1 LRAVNRTPGGAVCP
15 LSLLV
20 KTRYSSLMK
29 TKQPAVAALGNQI
42 LKEILAE
49 GKVAEQTKKRARCEE
64 NWAELVVA
72 VVLSDRKINT
82 KDDILNH
89 DLAIKKPAYV
99 MDLNKRPGAVVYQY
113 IQNFKRQIE
122 SLDLN
127 IVEVYILGKN
137 QKINPEIE
145 KLQKGLD
152 RKEKKSD
159 VMVKLVDG
167 SFVGFSVKSGKG
179 DTLTNYAIEKF
190 LPDAKQ
196 LKECRLRKVREA
208 GLPEVL
214 DKSRRDEY
222 NDLFRGENDYHS
234 QLIDAVMANKESVLN
249 QWAMNLFPDI
259 PFLVYS
265 FDGDKL
271 RVNTYQQVKDTK
283 FDLKPIPCP
292 AKKPRGNGPA
302 KTFFEVS
309 ENGCPSYIWDVRW
322 KGSVLASPQ
331 ILTHRIH

>member
-1 LRAVNRTPGGAVCP
+1 MTKSLAARAD
-15 LSLLV
+15 
-20 KTRYSSLMK
+20 
-29 TKQPAVAALGNQI
+29 QI
-42 LKEILAE
+42 LSEIR
-49 GKVAEQTKKRARCEE
+49 GDKPKRARCEE

-72 VVLSDRKINT
+72 VVISDRKVNT
-82 KDDILNH
+82 KNDVLNH
-89 DLAIKKPAYV
+89 DLAVRNPAYV
-99 MDLNKRPGAVVYQY
+99 ADLNKRPESVVYQY
-113 IQNFKRQIE
+113 IQNFKHQIE
-122 SLDLN
+122 SLDLD
-127 IVEVYILGKN
+127 ISEVYILGKN

-145 KLQKGLD
+145 TLQAGLD

-159 VMVKLVDG
+159 VMVKLIDG

-190 LPDAKQ
+190 LPNAKQ
-196 LKECRLRKVREA
+196 LKECRLRMVREA
-208 GLPEVL
+208 RLSEVL

-222 NDLFRGENDYHS
+222 NNLFRGENDYHS
-234 QLIDAVMANKESVLN
+234 QLIDSVMANKESVLN
-249 QWAMNLFPDI
+249 QWAKNLFSDV

-271 RVNTYQQVKDTK
+271 RANTYQQVKSIV

-292 AKKPRGNGPA
+292 AKNPRGKGPA

-309 ENGCPSYIWDVRW
+309 ENGQPSYLWDVRW

>member
-1 LRAVNRTPGGAVCP
+1 
-15 LSLLV
+15 
-20 KTRYSSLMK
+20 MK
-29 TKQPAVAALGNQI
+29 TKQPTVATLGNQI

-49 GKVAEQTKKRARCEE
+49 SKVTSQVKKRARCEE

-72 VVLSDRKINT
+72 VVLDDPAVNT
-82 KDDILNH
+82 KDDVLNH
-89 DLAIKKPAYV
+89 ELALHNPAYV
-99 MDLNKRPGAVVYQY
+99 EDLYKRDGSVVYQY
-113 IQNFKRQIE
+113 IQNFKRQVQPLAL
-122 SLDLN
+122 S
-127 IVEVYILGKN
+127 IVQVYILGKN
-137 QKINPEIE
+137 QKLNSEIVE
-145 KLQKGLD
+145 LQKGLD

-167 SFVGFSVKSGKG
+167 TFMGFSVKSGKG

-190 LPDAKQ
+190 LPNGKQ
-196 LKECRLRKVREA
+196 LKECRVRMVEEA
-208 GLPEVL
+208 GLPTIL
-214 DKSRRDEY
+214 DKSRRGEY
-222 NDLFRGENDYHS
+222 NDLFRGNNEYHN
-234 QLIDAVMANKESVLN
+234 QLIDSVMANKESVLG
-249 QWAMNLFPDI
+249 QWAKNLFADV

-271 RVNTYQQVKDTK
+271 RANTYQQVKSTK

-292 AKKPRGNGPA
+292 ARKPRGNGPA

-309 ENGCPSYIWDVRW
+309 ENGQPSYIWDVRW

>member
-1 LRAVNRTPGGAVCP
+1 
-15 LSLLV
+15 
-20 KTRYSSLMK
+20 MK
-29 TKQPAVAALGNQI
+29 TKQPSTAALGRQL

-49 GKVAEQTKKRARCEE
+49 CKVEEQTKKRARCEE

-72 VVLSDRKINT
+72 VVLSDRKVNT

-89 DLAIKKPAYV
+89 DLAVRNPAYV
-99 MDLNKRPGAVVYQY
+99 TDLNKRPGSVVYQY

-145 KLQKGLD
+145 ALQAGLD

-190 LPDAKQ
+190 LPNAKQ
-196 LKECRLRKVREA
+196 LKECRLRMVREA
-208 GLPEVL
+208 GLSEVL

-234 QLIDAVMANKESVLN
+234 QLIDSVMANKESVLN
-249 QWAMNLFPDI
+249 QWAKNLFSDV

-271 RVNTYQQVKDTK
+271 RANTYQQIKSTT

-292 AKKPRGNGPA
+292 AKNPRGNGPA

-309 ENGCPSYIWDVRW
+309 ENGQPSYIWDVRW

>member
-1 LRAVNRTPGGAVCP
+1 MTQSLAARAD
-15 LSLLV
+15 
-20 KTRYSSLMK
+20 
-29 TKQPAVAALGNQI
+29 QI
-42 LKEILAE
+42 LREIR
-49 GKVAEQTKKRARCEE
+49 GDKPKRARCEE

-72 VVLSDRKINT
+72 VVLSDRKVNT
-82 KDDILNH
+82 KNDVLNH
-89 DLAIKKPAYV
+89 DLAVRNPAYV
-99 MDLNKRPGAVVYQY
+99 TDLNKRPGSVVYQY

-127 IVEVYILGKN
+127 ISKVYILGKN
-137 QKINPEIE
+137 QKINREIE
-145 KLQKGLD
+145 TLQAGLD

-190 LPDAKQ
+190 LPNAKQ
-196 LKECRLRKVREA
+196 LKECRLRMVREA
-208 GLPEVL
+208 GLSEVL
-214 DKSRRDEY
+214 DKSLRDEY
-222 NDLFRGENDYHS
+222 NNLFRGENDYHS
-234 QLIDAVMANKESVLN
+234 QLIDSVMANKESVLN
-249 QWAMNLFPDI
+249 QWAKNLFSDV

-265 FDGDKL
+265 FDGDKV
-271 RVNTYQQVKDTK
+271 RANTYQQIKSTV

-292 AKKPRGNGPA
+292 AKNPRGKGPA
-302 KTFFEVS
+302 KTFFEIS
-309 ENGCPSYIWDVRW
+309 ENGQPSYLWDVRW